1 MSDNTYYTLEYGRI
15 ERTDDL
21 YYIYNDDEEY
31 PIVLRP
37 KQMLRLVRSI
47 GKMQILGKQIH
58 KRLQKENNTSY
69 TTVEVGKTHYG
80 LTVAWKKL
88 TLVRLLVIS
97 LGTEVALSLG
107 EYYISHKNHSNLNL
121 VHGKLQINLD
131 ETYSSLLLFINIMLT
146 NNPHV

>member
-58 KRLQKENNTSY
+58 KR
-69 TTVEVGKTHYG
+69 
-80 LTVAWKKL
+80 
-88 TLVRLLVIS
+88 
-97 LGTEVALSLG
+97 
-107 EYYISHKNHSNLNL
+107 
-121 VHGKLQINLD
+121 
-131 ETYSSLLLFINIMLT
+131 
-146 NNPHV
+146 